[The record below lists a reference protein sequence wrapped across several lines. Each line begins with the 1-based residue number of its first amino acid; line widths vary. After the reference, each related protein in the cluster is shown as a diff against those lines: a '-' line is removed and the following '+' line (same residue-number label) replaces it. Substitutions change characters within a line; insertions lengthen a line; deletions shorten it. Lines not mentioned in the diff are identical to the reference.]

1 MQVNQTA
8 SVRPPGVPAAP
19 KDKPSVEFKEI
30 LSSSGTLEAARQ
42 LLSTTRQSRTFDRLV
57 RQDPEKA
64 KQVAAL
70 VVERRQIKDR
80 MPIDQAARVDFDAL
94 TNRLKQYHIN
104 LYNFSQIRGG
114 PPNSIQAKSAEM
126 TPAGSRGISETV
138 KNPSLSPPRCVNQT
152 AKDSSL
158 GQSLV
163 DAARSKHLGKPR
175 SSENCY
181 ELMANL
187 LEDVGVNYYGP
198 TGVYSHLV
206 NKAKQEGKAGNAY
219 LTGEGLT
226 GTICAPQDV
235 SRLIISKADLKNPAK
250 VVDLVWQKLEPQLK
264 EGDILSFSSKRSG
277 HTGVVGRY
285 QGEWSYIN
293 SGYADHPVHSTAKS
307 SHRVEEET
315 LKDEVLVHVKR
326 ARKHNQDLMITLGTP
341 NQIQAAPYAKGK
353 VLARAD
359 KGASAMEVR

>member
-19 KDKPSVEFKEI
+19 KDKPSAEFKEI
-30 LSSSGTLEAARQ
+30 LSSSGTLDAARR

-57 RQDPEKA
+57 RHDPEKA
-64 KQVAAL
+64 NQVAAL

-80 MPIDQAARVDFDAL
+80 MPTDQAARADFDAL

-104 LYNFSQIRGG
+104 LYNSSQIKGG
-114 PPNSIQAKSAEM
+114 PPGPIQTKSAVV
-126 TPAGSRGISETV
+126 TQPDSRAVSQTV
-138 KNPSLSPPRCVNQT
+138 KNPSLSPSRAVSQT

-158 GQSLV
+158 GQSLI

-198 TGVYSHLV
+198 TGLYSHLV
-206 NKAKQEGKAGNAY
+206 NKARQEGKADNAY

-226 GTICAPQDV
+226 RTICAPQDV
-235 SRLIISKADLKNPAK
+235 SRLLVSKTDLKNPAK
-250 VVDLVWQKLEPQLK
+250 AVDQVWQKLEPQLK

-285 QGEWSYIN
+285 EGEWSYIN

-307 SHRVEEET
+307 SHRVEEER
-315 LKDEVLVHVKR
+315 LKDEVLVHAKR
-326 ARKHNQDLMITLGTP
+326 AGKHNQDLMITLGTP
-341 NQIQAAPYAKGK
+341 NPIQTAPYAKGR

-359 KGASAMEVR
+359 NGASATDIR

>member
-1 MQVNQTA
+1 MKVDQTA
-8 SVRPPGVPAAP
+8 SVRPPGVPYAP
-19 KDKPSVEFKEI
+19 KDKPAVEFKEI

-64 KQVAAL
+64 KQVATL
-70 VVERRQIKDR
+70 VVERRQAKDR
-80 MPIDQAARVDFDAL
+80 VPTDQAARADFDAL
-94 TNRLKQYHIN
+94 TNRLKQYRIH
-104 LYNFSQIRGG
+104 LYNSSQIRGG
-114 PPNSIQAKSAEM
+114 QSGSIQTKSV
-126 TPAGSRGISETV
+126 TVIPPSSPAVGDAV
-138 KNPSLSPPRCVNQT
+138 KNPSVSPSRSVNQT

-163 DAARSKHLGKPR
+163 NAARGKHLGNPR

-198 TGVYSHLV
+198 TGLYSHLV
-206 NKAKQEGKAGNAY
+206 NKARQEGKAGNAY

-235 SRLIISKADLKNPAK
+235 NRLIISKNDLKNPAK
-250 VVDLVWQKLEPQLK
+250 AVDQVWQKLEPQLK
-264 EGDILSFSSKRSG
+264 EGDILSFSSKKFG

-285 QGEWSYIN
+285 KGEWSYIN
-293 SGYADHPVHSTAKS
+293 SGYADHPVESTAKS

-315 LKDEVLVHVKR
+315 LKDEVLVHAKR
-326 ARKHNQDLMITLGTP
+326 ARKYNQDLMITVGTP
-341 NQIQAAPYAKGK
+341 NQIQAAPYTRGR
-353 VLARAD
+353 VLAQAD
-359 KGASAMEVR
+359 KDASATEVR